1 MVKQKANSKLIKE
14 INEEIII
21 DVLKRKEPIS
31 RAGIAKITALSRA
44 TVSSIV
50 NRLVDTGLIKEI
62 GMGKAEKNGGRKPIL
77 LELNPEAFYIVGVD
91 LGTNNIIAVVTDLK
105 AKIKSKVSIP
115 TEVYKGLN
123 GVLENLEHA
132 VSRVISLSGVEK
144 AKFIGIGMA
153 VAGLIDTS
161 KGEVIFSPN
170 FSWKNVPIKN
180 LVEERLNIPTYIDN
194 CTRVMAL
201 GEITF
206 GSARG
211 RENLLYINVGYGVG
225 SAIVI
230 GGKVYRN
237 ISEIGHIPVLE
248 DGPKCGCGKRGCLE
262 AVSSGS
268 AIEAR
273 AKEFLEN
280 GTPTLMS
287 ELCEGQKNRVTAEIV
302 AKAAENGDQVATEI
316 FNNSGW
322 YLGKGIATAVNLL
335 SPELV
340 VIGGGVSQ
348 AGEILFQ
355 SVRKG
360 FEYYAMENLRENV
373 KIIPSGLG
381 LNAGVTGAIALVL
394 KNTIAGPVVMLP

>member
-1 MVKQKANSKLIKE
+1 MVKQKANPKLMKE
-14 INEEIII
+14 INEEIIV
-21 DVLKRKEPIS
+21 DLLKKKEPLS
-31 RAGIAKITALSRA
+31 RAEIAKITGLSRA

-50 NRLVDTGLIKEI
+50 NRLVNTGLIKEI
-62 GMGKAEKNGGRKPIL
+62 GVGKSKSNGGRKPVL

-91 LGTNNIIAVVTDLK
+91 LGTNNIIAIVTDLK
-105 AKIKSKVSIP
+105 AKIKGKVSIP
-115 TEVYKGLN
+115 TEVYKGLS
-123 GVLENLEHA
+123 GVLENLERA
-132 VSRVISLSGVEK
+132 VSEVISISGVK
-144 AKFIGIGMA
+144 KTKIIGMGMA

-161 KGEVIFSPN
+161 NGEVIFSPN
-170 FSWKNVPIKN
+170 FSWSNVPIKK
-180 LVEERLNIPTYIDN
+180 LVEERLNILTYIDN

-206 GSARG
+206 GNARG

-230 GGKVYRN
+230 EGKVYPN
-237 ISEIGHIPVLE
+237 ISEIGHIPVVE
-248 DGPKCGCGKRGCLE
+248 DGPKCSCGKRGCLE

-268 AIEAR
+268 AIETR
-273 AKEFLEN
+273 AKEILES
-280 GTPTLMS
+280 GKPTLIS
-287 ELCEGQKNRVTAEIV
+287 ELADGQKDKVTAKIV
-302 AKAAENGDQVATEI
+302 AKAAENGDRVAIEI

-348 AGEILFQ
+348 AGEILFRP
-355 SVRKG
+355 VRKG
-360 FEYYAMENLRENV
+360 FEHYAMEDLAKNV

-381 LNAGVTGAIALVL
+381 LDAGVIGAIALVL
-394 KNTIAGPVVMLP
+394 KNTMAGPVVMLP